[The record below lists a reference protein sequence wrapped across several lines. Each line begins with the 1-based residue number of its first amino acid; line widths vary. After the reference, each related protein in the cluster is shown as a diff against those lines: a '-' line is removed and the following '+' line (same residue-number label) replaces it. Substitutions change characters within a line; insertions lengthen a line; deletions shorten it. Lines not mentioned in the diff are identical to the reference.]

1 MRKMDLK
8 NEIINWLQ
16 DCTDEDIIGVLILI
30 GCMVLFF
37 VVVAFLEGY
46 AKRGNEDLDE
56 YHDNLRSYET
66 RIYDMT
72 AAYERRIQDL
82 TVAKEGYEKENEK
95 LREMVRGPAVLKADP
110 EKAEML
116 KSNIF
121 ADAYHLD
128 SAQQSISIRCE
139 CGWHGSTSELVRT
152 YGRTRCPYCGKEFKE
167 VQ

>member
-1 MRKMDLK
+1 MDLK

-16 DCTDEDIIGVLILI
+16 DCTDLDIIGLLGIV
-30 GCMVLFF
+30 GCTALFF
-37 VVVAFLEGY
+37 VIIAYLRGY
-46 AKRGNEDLDE
+46 TAGSSEALDDYLDQEASYRKRIE
-56 YHDNLRSYET
+56 
-66 RIYDMT
+66 
-72 AAYERRIQDL
+72 DL

-110 EKAEML
+110 EKAKL
-116 KSNIF
+116 LKKSNIF

-139 CGWHGSTSELVRT
+139 CGWHGGTGELVRT